1 MKREEFLRQAE
12 SLVNGERAKDYGE
25 AYDNH
30 DRIAEGWNIILRSA
44 LISHGEITPTNV
56 AVMMDWL
63 KTSRI
68 LNKIDHSDS
77 WVDKAAYSSLGG
89 EFSSKDA
96 PDAKV

>member
-1 MKREEFLRQAE
+1 MRREELLRLAE
-12 SLVNGERAKDYGE
+12 ILINGERAEDYGD

-30 DRIAEGWNIILRSA
+30 KRIAEGWNVILRSA
-44 LISHGEITPTNV
+44 IVSHGEITPTHV
-56 AVMMDWL
+56 ALMMDWL

-68 LNKIDHSDS
+68 LNKINHSDS

-96 PDAKV
+96 PDAEV